1 MMISNLIVAILV
13 IQLWVSSALDSS
25 KRRFSILP
33 DMVKVM
39 MDESVKM
46 RMKIDTVEEKIDN
59 LKRELEG
66 IKQKQQFTEPQS

>member
-1 MMISNLIVAILV
+1 MISNLIVAILV

-46 RMKIDTVEEKIDN
+46 RMKIDTLEEKIDN
-59 LKRELEG
+59 LKYELDVM
-66 IKQKQQFTEPQS
+66 KQKQYFTEPQS